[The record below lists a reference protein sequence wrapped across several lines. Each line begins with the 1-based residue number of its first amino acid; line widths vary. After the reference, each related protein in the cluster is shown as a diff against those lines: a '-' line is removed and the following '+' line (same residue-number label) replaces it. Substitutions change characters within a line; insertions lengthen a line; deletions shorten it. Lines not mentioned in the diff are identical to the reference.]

1 LSPITNKT
9 VHTFFKGKAKQKVKG
24 KSIMRLFRNRN
35 SITKTNDANLVML
48 SLGGDREAFC
58 EIVSRYQNLLC
69 SLAYS
74 SVGDIKYSEDISQ
87 EAFVEAWKKLDT
99 LKDPEKLK
107 AWLCGILRFK
117 VSRFR
122 RTEGTQPFK
131 SASEFQD
138 NDVAHEN
145 NENMEDIAI
154 GEQEQALLWQTLD
167 KMDGTY
173 REPLVLFYREQQSVE
188 RVAAELD
195 LSVDTTKQRLSRGR
209 KLLKRAMISFVEE
222 TLTKSKPGI
231 GFTAGVLAAI
241 SGIAPPAK
249 AAAFGAGAVQAS
261 TFFKLTT
268 FLTLLAS
275 FSGVISSFFGL
286 RASLD
291 QSRTQQERQHA
302 IKVVAMFML
311 YAIVYLLGMFALKY
325 FALNSHI
332 DANLQFYAAASQLLV
347 FTFVGSYL
355 FLVHRMFQKTQRLR
369 AHERIFNPQA
379 FQRKADQ
386 IGSKDN
392 EYKSTVSLFGTP
404 LFHFK
409 FGMSEIG
416 DKPAVGWIAGGSKAY
431 GLLFAWGGVA
441 IAPISVGIISVGII
455 SIGAVGIGLVAIG
468 TVAIGII
475 GFGASAIGYKAYGSL
490 SALGWESAFSNGFSI
505 AKEAAL
511 APVAFAEQMNNEQA
525 ADISNL
531 TLLGQSHQ
539 WILAFI
545 AIVVI
550 IPSILHSYKVRQ
562 RMK

>member
-1 LSPITNKT
+1 MS
-9 VHTFFKGKAKQKVKG
+9 
-24 KSIMRLFRNRN
+24 LFRKRN
-35 SITKTNDANLVML
+35 SISETNDANLVML

-122 RTEGTQPFK
+122 RKEGTQPIK
-131 SASEFQD
+131 GASDFED
-138 NDVAHEN
+138 HDVPHSES
-145 NENMEDIAI
+145 EKMEDAAI
-154 GEQEQALLWQTLD
+154 HEQEQALLWQTLD

-173 REPLVLFYREQQSVE
+173 REPLILFYREQQSVE

-209 KLLKRAMISFVEE
+209 KLLKRAMITFVEE

-231 GFTAGVLAAI
+231 GFTASVLSAI
-241 SGIAPPAK
+241 SSIAPPAK
-249 AAAFGAGAVQAS
+249 AATFGAGAAQAG
-261 TFFKLTT
+261 TFLKLTT

-291 QSRTQQERQHA
+291 QSRTQQERQNA

-311 YAIVYLLGMFALKY
+311 FAIIYVLGMITFKH
-325 FALNSHI
+325 FALNNLS
-332 DANLQFYAAASQLLV
+332 DGNLQLYATASQLLV
-347 FTFVGSYL
+347 FTFVASYL
-355 FLVHRMFQKTQRLR
+355 YLVHRMFTETQKIR
-369 AHERIFNPQA
+369 AQERIFNPQA
-379 FQRKADQ
+379 FLRQVDQ
-386 IGSKDN
+386 VGSKDH
-392 EYKSTVSLFGTP
+392 EYKSKLSLFGTP

-416 DKPAVGWIAGGSKAY
+416 DKPAVGWISGGSKAY

-455 SIGAVGIGLVAIG
+455 SVGAVGFGLFAIG

-475 GFGASAIGYKAYGSL
+475 AFGASAIGYKAYGSL
-490 SALGWESAFSNGFSI
+490 SALGWESAWSNGFSI
-505 AKEAAL
+505 AKDAAL
-511 APVAFAEQMNNEQA
+511 APIAFAEQMNNEQA
-525 ADISNL
+525 AEISNL

-539 WILAFI
+539 WILASI
-545 AIVVI
+545 AFVVI
-550 IPSILHSYKVRQ
+550 IPSILYAYKVRQ

>member
-1 LSPITNKT
+1 MS
-9 VHTFFKGKAKQKVKG
+9 
-24 KSIMRLFRNRN
+24 LFSKRN
-35 SITKTNDANLVML
+35 SITETNDANLVML

-117 VSRFR
+117 ISRYR
-122 RTEGTQPFK
+122 RKENTQPTK
-131 SASEFQD
+131 AASSFEEHDVPNSD
-138 NDVAHEN
+138 NDK
-145 NENMEDIAI
+145 MEDTVIR
-154 GEQEQALLWQTLD
+154 EQEQALLWQTLD

-173 REPLVLFYREQQSVE
+173 REPLILFYREQQSVE

-222 TLTKSKPGI
+222 TLTKSKPGV

-241 SGIAPPAK
+241 SSIAPPAK
-249 AAAFGAGAVQAS
+249 AAVIGTGVTKAG
-261 TFFKLTT
+261 TFIKLGTLLT
-268 FLTLLAS
+268 FLAA
-275 FSGVISSFFGL
+275 FSGVISTFFGL

-291 QSRTQQERQHA
+291 QSRTQRERQNA
-302 IKVVAMFML
+302 YKVVAMFML
-311 YAIVYLLGMFALKY
+311 TALIYVFGMFTLKY
-325 FALNSHI
+325 FALNNNIHNDVS
-332 DANLQFYAAASQLLV
+332 LQIYAIASQLMVL
-347 FTFVGSYL
+347 TFVATYL
-355 FLVHRMFQKTQRLR
+355 FLVYRMFKQTQNIRTE
-369 AHERIFNPQA
+369 ERIFNPQA
-379 FQRKADQ
+379 FQHQADQ
-386 IGSKDN
+386 IGSKKH
-392 EYKSTVSLFGTP
+392 EYQSKISLLGTP

-409 FGMSEIG
+409 FGMLEKG
-416 DKPAVGWIAGGSKAY
+416 DKPAIGWIAGGSKAY

-455 SIGAVGIGLVAIG
+455 SVGAVGFGILAIG

-505 AKEAAL
+505 AKDAAL
-511 APVAFAEQMNNEQA
+511 GPVAFADQINNELA
-525 ADISNL
+525 ANISNL

-539 WILAFI
+539 WIMAFI

-550 IPSILHSYKVRQ
+550 IPSIFHSYKVRQ

>member
-1 LSPITNKT
+1 M
-9 VHTFFKGKAKQKVKG
+9 
-24 KSIMRLFRNRN
+24 SIFRKRH
-35 SITKTNDANLVML
+35 SITDTNDANLVML

-87 EAFVEAWKKLDT
+87 ETFVEAWKKLDT

-122 RTEGTQPFK
+122 RKEGTQPIK
-131 SASEFQD
+131 GASEFEEH
-138 NDVAHEN
+138 DVPHTEN
-145 NENMEDIAI
+145 EKMEDAAI
-154 GEQEQALLWQTLD
+154 RKQEQALLWQTLD

-173 REPLVLFYREQQSVE
+173 REPLILFYREQQSVE

-195 LSVDTTKQRLSRGR
+195 LSLDTTKQRLSRGR
-209 KLLKRAMISFVEE
+209 KLLKRAMISFVED
-222 TLTKSKPGI
+222 TLTKSKPGV

-249 AAAFGAGAVQAS
+249 AAAFGAGAVQAG
-261 TFFKLTT
+261 TFFKLAT

-311 YAIVYLLGMFALKY
+311 FAIVYVLGMYTLKY
-325 FALNSHI
+325 LALNSNSHTY
-332 DANLQFYAAASQLLV
+332 DSLQFYATASQFLV
-347 FTFVGSYL
+347 FTFVASYL
-355 FLVHRMFQKTQRLR
+355 YLVHRMFKVTQNLR
-369 AHERIFNPQA
+369 AQERIFNPQA
-379 FQRKADQ
+379 FHRQADQ
-386 IGSKDN
+386 VGSKDH
-392 EYKSTVSLFGTP
+392 EYKSKLSLFGTP

-431 GLLFAWGGVA
+431 GLFFAWGGVA
-441 IAPISVGIISVGII
+441 IAPISVGIISVGVI
-455 SIGAVGIGLVAIG
+455 SVGAVGFGLVAIG

-490 SALGWESAFSNGFSI
+490 SALGWESAWSNGFSI
-505 AKEAAL
+505 AKDAAL
-511 APVAFAEQMNNEQA
+511 APVAFAEQVNNEQA

-531 TLLGQSHQ
+531 TLLGQSYQ

-550 IPSILHSYKVRQ
+550 IPSIWHSYKVRQ

>member
-1 LSPITNKT
+1 
-9 VHTFFKGKAKQKVKG
+9 
-24 KSIMRLFRNRN
+24 MRLFRKLNPV
-35 SITKTNDANLVML
+35 TKMNDANLVML

-117 VSRFR
+117 ASRFR
-122 RTEGTQPFK
+122 RKEGRQPIK
-131 SASEFQD
+131 GASEIEDHDVSDSD
-138 NDVAHEN
+138 NEKMEDVA
-145 NENMEDIAI
+145 IR
-154 GEQEQALLWQTLD
+154 EQEQALLWQTLD

-173 REPLVLFYREQQSVE
+173 REPLILFYREQQSVE

-209 KLLKRAMISFVEE
+209 KILKRAMISFVEE
-222 TLTKSKPGI
+222 TLTKSKPGT
-231 GFTAGVLAAI
+231 GFTAAVLAAI
-241 SGIAPPAK
+241 SSIAPPAK
-249 AAAFGAGAVQAS
+249 AAVFGAGAAKAGA
-261 TFFKLTT
+261 FLKLTA

-291 QSRTQQERQHA
+291 QSRTKRERQHA
-302 IKVVAMFML
+302 IRTVAKFML
-311 YAIVYLLGMFALKY
+311 FAIVYVLGMFTLKY
-325 FALNSHI
+325 LALNNEGYLHV
-332 DANLQFYAAASQLLV
+332 YATASQFLV
-347 FTFVGSYL
+347 LTFVASYL
-355 FLVHRMFQKTQRLR
+355 LLVHRMFEETQKLR
-369 AHERIFNPQA
+369 AQERLFNPQA
-379 FQRKADQ
+379 FQNQADQ
-386 IGSKDN
+386 IGSKQH
-392 EYKSTVSLFGTP
+392 EYKSQLSLIGTP

-409 FGMSEIG
+409 FGMLEVA

-441 IAPISVGIISVGII
+441 IAPISVGIVSVGVV
-455 SIGAVGIGLVAIG
+455 SVGAVSFGLIAIG
-468 TVAIGII
+468 TVGIGIV

-505 AKEAAL
+505 AKDAAI
-511 APVAFAEQMNNEQA
+511 APIAYAAQINNEQA
-525 ADISNL
+525 AAISNL
-531 TLLGQSHQ
+531 TLLEQSHQ
-539 WILAFI
+539 WILAMI
-545 AIVVI
+545 AILVI
-550 IPSILHSYKVRQ
+550 IPSIWHSYKVRQ

>member
-1 LSPITNKT
+1 MN
-9 VHTFFKGKAKQKVKG
+9 
-24 KSIMRLFRNRN
+24 LFRRKNIN
-35 SITKTNDANLVML
+35 AETNDASLVML
-48 SLGGDREAFC
+48 SLGGDRDAFC

-107 AWLCGILRFK
+107 SWLCGILRFK
-117 VSRFR
+117 VSRYCR
-122 RTEGTQPFK
+122 KEGKQPIK
-131 SASEFQD
+131 GASELEEHDVPVSD
-138 NDVAHEN
+138 NEQI
-145 NENMEDIAI
+145 EDTAI
-154 GEQEQALLWQTLD
+154 REQEQALLWQTLD

-231 GFTAGVLAAI
+231 GFTAGVLSAI
-241 SGIAPPAK
+241 SSIAPPAK
-249 AAAFGAGAVQAS
+249 AAAFGASATKAAS
-261 TFFKLTT
+261 FFKLAT
-268 FLTLLAS
+268 FLTFLAA

-291 QSRTQQERQHA
+291 QSRTQRERQHA

-311 YAIVYLLGMFALKY
+311 SALAYVLGMFALKY
-325 FALNSHI
+325 FALDTNSSSEG
-332 DANLQFYAAASQLLV
+332 NLQIYTIASHLLV
-347 FTFVGSYL
+347 FIFVGSYL
-355 FLVHRMFQKTQRLR
+355 LLVHRMFRDTQKLR
-369 AHERIFNPQA
+369 AQERIFNPQA
-379 FQRKADQ
+379 FHREADQ
-386 IGSKDN
+386 KGSKKH
-392 EYKSTVSLFGTP
+392 EYKSQLSLFKTP

-409 FGMSEIG
+409 FGMLET
-416 DKPAVGWIAGGSKAY
+416 DEKPAFGWFAGGSKAY
-431 GLLFAWGGVA
+431 GLLFAWGGLA
-441 IAPISVGIISVGII
+441 IAPISVGIVSVGVI
-455 SIGAVGIGLVAIG
+455 SIGAVGFGLIAIG

-475 GFGASAIGYKAYGSL
+475 GFGASAIGYKAYGSF

-505 AKEAAL
+505 AKDAAIGS
-511 APVAFAEQMNNEQA
+511 VAYAEQVNNKLA

-531 TLLGQSHQ
+531 TSLGQSYQ
-539 WILAFI
+539 WILALI
-545 AIVVI
+545 SILVIV
-550 IPSILHSYKVRQ
+550 PSIMHARKVRQ
-562 RMK
+562 QMK